1 MYILYW
7 MLKLTIALPGYKIS
21 LTFYIKW
28 WNNYIYK
35 WKCLIKMVWKSF
47 SFANLV
53 TFDQI
58 FGSTLSIFINIVKVI
73 FFPSLGFGDRL
84 LSEMKKLTPKDNKI
98 RVSYILITTTLDE
111 LVLYILAFNV
121 QSFVCLLC
129 IRI

>member
-1 MYILYW
+1 
-7 MLKLTIALPGYKIS
+7 
-21 LTFYIKW
+21 
-28 WNNYIYK
+28 
-35 WKCLIKMVWKSF
+35 MVWKSF

-98 RVSYILITTTLDE
+98 RVSYISIATTLDE
-111 LVLYILAFNV
+111 LVLYILGLGK
-121 QSFVCLLC
+121 SFECSNLCLFAVHSNLNSPFEASL
-129 IRI
+129 